1 MKLEKQ
7 LLRRENEATINVLE
21 KEIEMLRRKIVES
34 RSMLLSYKKTDD
46 IKKLKNAVKTTYKNL
61 GNLI

>member
-7 LLRRENEATINVLE
+7 LLTRENEATINVLE

-34 RSMLLSYKKTDD
+34 RSILLSCKKTDD